1 MAGRVHRSGE
11 MASDERRRQVAVALG
26 ILACVATGFVGVAFA
41 THLPGVAGEF
51 FARILGIMTTPFILE
66 ASLFIIGFV
75 IVLTLNQWR
84 EMREGDEL
92 VYLEQV
98 QDSPA
103 SLPDQARW
111 AVYAQKPLEPGTVA
125 AADLLEGAL
134 AIGDHAEA
142 LAILD
147 GMSGEERAQPEVMK
161 MRIALAEETGKG
173 ELAKELRS
181 RIEG

>member
-1 MAGRVHRSGE
+1 

-26 ILACVATGFVGVAFA
+26 ILALVAAAFVGAAFA
-41 THLPGVAGEF
+41 AHLPGVAGEF

-66 ASLFIIGFV
+66 ASLCIIGFV

-84 EMREGDEL
+84 QMRDGDEL

-103 SLPDQARW
+103 TLPDQARW
-111 AVYAQKPLEPGTVA
+111 AVYAQKPQETGTVA
-125 AADLLEGAL
+125 SADLLEGAL
-134 AIGDHAEA
+134 AIGDHGEA
-142 LAILD
+142 LTILD

-161 MRIALAEETGKG
+161 MRITLAEATGKD
-173 ELAKELRS
+173 ELAKELRGKL
-181 RIEG
+181 EG